1 MPKVA
6 LDAPAALPER
16 GTCGLPSPVADGKV
30 VVFLPDEMIVAIVV
44 VAVVA
49 GEVLNPTTTINQCAE
64 TKEITRNV
72 WLGKTYKYKYILHQL
87 GTRTRC

>member
-44 VAVVA
+44 AVVA
-49 GEVLNPTTTINQCAE
+49 GEVLNPTIAINQCAE
-64 TKEITRNV
+64 TKEIPRNV
-72 WLGKTYKYKYILHQL
+72 WPGKTYKYKYISHQL
-87 GTRTRC
+87 GTRTHC